1 MHFGGKL
8 TNTTAMRR
16 LFFPHVFH
24 PMKMW
29 SVPHGRWSMRK
40 TSGRLPT
47 VSIPPQQSSH
57 EAANSPSN
65 SFEAAFHR
73 FCANKPELLQ

>member
-1 MHFGGKL
+1 MYLEGKL

-16 LFFPHVFH
+16 LFFPGVFH

-29 SVPHGRWSMRK
+29 SVLHGRWSTRK

-47 VSIPPQQSSH
+47 VSILLQRSSH

-65 SFEAAFHR
+65 SFETAFHS
-73 FCANKPELLQ
+73 F